1 MNTRKETQERC
12 TQFPSLNGIFLVTL
26 IFRGL
31 HIYKSSRLHFHIL
44 HLLLIVSQG
53 ANKEVKGFPKKQG
66 CSSYHLPQIK
76 RKKCKINPKVG
87 SFIKFK
93 DLFQFFFL
101 AWYHKKKRG
110 KKIAGIS
117 KNKMLAKST
126 NNKGKSTMGNIPSNY
141 IIIIG
146 TSLHIIINNL
156 PYLFEFSQY
165 YRHWFK

>member
-1 MNTRKETQERC
+1 
-12 TQFPSLNGIFLVTL
+12 LNGIFLVTL

-101 AWYHKKKRG
+101 LGIIKKKG
-110 KKIAGIS
+110 EKKLQAFQKPRCLQNPQTTKEKVLWATYPPIT
-117 KNKMLAKST
+117 L
-126 NNKGKSTMGNIPSNY
+126 
-141 IIIIG
+141 
-146 TSLHIIINNL
+146 
-156 PYLFEFSQY
+156 
-165 YRHWFK
+165 